1 MRGRWAE
8 VRPVSRSTGH
18 PMNEVSAI
26 LLAAGQ
32 SQRMGAFKPLLPF
45 GNTTVIESCIQNLRQ
60 AGIEEIVVVTGHRA
74 EELQQALTGSHITFA
89 LNPNPNSEMSDS
101 IACGIRALP
110 AEAKATLIALTD
122 QPAIPSEVIKAIIG
136 QWNSAKK
143 MVIPEFNGRGGH
155 PVLVDLGFRGE
166 LLELDPNGGLRSFF
180 QAHSEQV
187 LRLAVNS
194 PFIARDMDTWDDY
207 RALHK
212 DVFGLLPQTGSQMP
226 RNRLGDS
233 RDPLN

>member
-1 MRGRWAE
+1 
-8 VRPVSRSTGH
+8 
-18 PMNEVSAI
+18 MNEVSAI

-45 GNTTVIESCIQNLRQ
+45 GNTTVIESCIQNLRD
-60 AGIEEIVVVTGHRA
+60 AGVEDIVVVVGHRA
-74 EELQQALTGSHITFA
+74 EELQQALTGSHVTFA

-101 IACGIRALP
+101 IACGLSTLP
-110 AEAKATLIALTD
+110 SEAKATLIALTD
-122 QPAIPSEVIKAIIG
+122 QPSIPSEVIRAIIG
-136 QWNSAKK
+136 QWMSGKK
-143 MVIPEFNGRGGH
+143 LVIPEFNGRGGH

-166 LLELDPNGGLRSFF
+166 LLKLDPSSGLRSFF
-180 QAHSEQV
+180 QAHSDQII
-187 LRLAVNS
+187 RLPVNS

-212 DVFGLLPQTGSQMP
+212 EVFGLLPQTGSEMP
-226 RNRLGDS
+226 RNRLGNS

>member
-1 MRGRWAE
+1 
-8 VRPVSRSTGH
+8 
-18 PMNEVSAI
+18 MNEVSAI

-45 GNTTVIESCIQNLRQ
+45 GNTTVIESCIQNLRD
-60 AGIEEIVVVTGHRA
+60 AGVEDIVVVVGHRA
-74 EELQQALTGSHITFA
+74 EELQQALTGSHVTFA

-101 IACGIRALP
+101 IACGLSTLP
-110 AEAKATLIALTD
+110 SEAKATLIALTD
-122 QPAIPSEVIKAIIG
+122 QPSIPSEVIRAIIG
-136 QWNSAKK
+136 QWMSGKK
-143 MVIPEFNGRGGH
+143 LVIPEFNGRGGH

-166 LLELDPNGGLRSFF
+166 LLKLDPSSGLRSFF
-180 QAHSEQV
+180 QAHSDQI
-187 LRLAVNS
+187 LRLPVNS

-212 DVFGLLPQTGSQMP
+212 EVFGLLPQTGSEMP
-226 RNRLGDS
+226 RNRLGNS

>member
-1 MRGRWAE
+1 
-8 VRPVSRSTGH
+8 
-18 PMNEVSAI
+18 MNEVSAI

-60 AGIEEIVVVTGHRA
+60 AGVEEIVVVTGHRA

-101 IACGIRALP
+101 IACGLRALP
-110 AEAKATLIALTD
+110 SEAKATLIALTD

-136 QWNSAKK
+136 QWRSGKK

-166 LLELDPNGGLRSFF
+166 LLKLDPNGGLRSFF
-180 QAHSEQV
+180 QAHSDQV
-187 LRLAVNS
+187 LRLPVNS
-194 PFIARDMDTWDDY
+194 PFIARDIDTWDDY

-212 DVFGLLPQTGSQMP
+212 EVFGLLPQTGSQMP
-226 RNRLGDS
+226 RNTLGDS